1 MLDTR
6 LLKFQGC
13 LKKKK
18 SKLIKGLNLYKPPA
32 CKVNSP
38 LYKDLLYFLSPE
50 AQNLKG
56 LPWWLSG
63 KESTCQAGNTGSIP
77 GSGRSPGEENGNP
90 LQYSCLGHPM
100 DREAWQATVQGFARV
115 RDNIVTKQQQ
125 QNLKGERS

>member
-1 MLDTR
+1 M
-6 LLKFQGC
+6 
-13 LKKKK
+13 
-18 SKLIKGLNLYKPPA
+18 IKGLDLYKPTA
-32 CKVNSP
+32 YKVNLP

-50 AQNLKG
+50 AQNLEG

-63 KESTCQAGNTGSIP
+63 KESACQAGDIGSIP

-100 DREAWQATVQGFARV
+100 DREGCQATVQGFTRI
-115 RDNIVTKQQQ
+115 RDNTVTKQQQ